1 MDRGAWQATVHGV
14 TESDTTEILCTH
26 NCENAKK
33 AFLLGSFRAWQAVY
47 RLHFRPHSPP
57 GPAPFCSEPPTHPY
71 IATLLNP
78 SSREKPTCSLESWAP
93 LLPLRKSR
101 ASKSWIT
108 LDDPR
113 SGGTESAASHWRGE
127 GVKLARTSLPW
138 GRQVRGRLY
147 SSHGAPHP
155 TCRGRWRATATVSE
169 RAENKASPSADPQEW
184 ERARQAVDQGNLPGG
199 GKPMRDG
206 VSWTR
211 LKLMWKDK

>member
-1 MDRGAWQATVHGV
+1 MVKNSPGSAGDPRDSGSIPGSGRSPRKGNDNPLQYSDLESSMDRGAWQATVHGV

-101 ASKSWIT
+101 ASKS
-108 LDDPR
+108 
-113 SGGTESAASHWRGE
+113 
-127 GVKLARTSLPW
+127 
-138 GRQVRGRLY
+138 
-147 SSHGAPHP
+147 
-155 TCRGRWRATATVSE
+155 
-169 RAENKASPSADPQEW
+169 
-184 ERARQAVDQGNLPGG
+184 
-199 GKPMRDG
+199 
-206 VSWTR
+206 
-211 LKLMWKDK
+211 